1 MKKTI
6 LILTLINFS
15 NLSFSQVPNYVPT
28 NGLIGWWPFSGN
40 ANDLSGNGNNGI
52 VSNSVQSSDR
62 FGTTNSSYYYDG
74 NNDYIK
80 FPTNILSTAQAS
92 SISIWVLAENTLSR
106 NIIFSVGDSTGIV
119 STNGNHYSL
128 ELYDENSG
136 DPLSSNKMV
145 HNVDRRI
152 CQTTNNPYRWFS
164 DTSYS
169 VQSMVWN
176 HIVLTSDGTQTKY
189 YRNGIEVTNL
199 YQASPL
205 LGIRV
210 ADLCA
215 GINYFWLGK
224 RKRVG
229 EEFFMKGKLD
239 DLGMWNRVLTNCEVL
254 DLYNSQLGVLPTI
267 TASGSTSF
275 CQGGSVVLTSSSNI
289 GNTWSN
295 GSTSQ
300 SITVSN
306 TGTYTVNVSNGNCS
320 YTSLPISVSVNQVPS
335 VPTIFTT
342 GPTAFCQGGSVQ
354 LTSSTNS
361 GNTWSNGSTSQ
372 SITVSNSGTYT
383 VTASNGICS
392 STSLPISIS
401 VNATPPVPSI
411 FISGPTTFCQ
421 GGSVQ
426 LTSSTNSGNTWS
438 NGSTSQSITVS
449 NSGTYT
455 VTSSN
460 GNCTSTSLPLSVTV
474 NSNPT
479 VTMTPIG
486 NFININE
493 NPIGLVGNPSGGSF
507 SGNGVNGSVF
517 NPQIAGLG
525 ISNVNYNYTNISGC
539 NGNAIQSTIVYDTT
553 GTICTS
559 FDTIQVTIND
569 TIFTSVT
576 DTLIINTTLGLPAPN
591 NENTISIYP
600 NPASNYLTIDNGNY
614 SAMSGY
620 TIKIENNA
628 GQQVFQS
635 VINQEQFIIDLST
648 WTGDGLYFVH
658 LIDAQGNTVT
668 IRKIVLQ

>member
-6 LILTLINFS
+6 LILTLINLLFS

-254 DLYNSQLGVLPTI
+254 DLYN
-267 TASGSTSF
+267 
-275 CQGGSVVLTSSSNI
+275 
-289 GNTWSN
+289 
-295 GSTSQ
+295 
-300 SITVSN
+300 
-306 TGTYTVNVSNGNCS
+306 
-320 YTSLPISVSVNQVPS
+320 
-335 VPTIFTT
+335 
-342 GPTAFCQGGSVQ
+342 
-354 LTSSTNS
+354 
-361 GNTWSNGSTSQ
+361 
-372 SITVSNSGTYT
+372 
-383 VTASNGICS
+383 
-392 STSLPISIS
+392 
-401 VNATPPVPSI
+401 
-411 FISGPTTFCQ
+411 
-421 GGSVQ
+421 
-426 LTSSTNSGNTWS
+426 
-438 NGSTSQSITVS
+438 
-449 NSGTYT
+449 
-455 VTSSN
+455 
-460 GNCTSTSLPLSVTV
+460 
-474 NSNPT
+474 
-479 VTMTPIG
+479 
-486 NFININE
+486 
-493 NPIGLVGNPSGGSF
+493 
-507 SGNGVNGSVF
+507 
-517 NPQIAGLG
+517 
-525 ISNVNYNYTNISGC
+525 
-539 NGNAIQSTIVYDTT
+539 
-553 GTICTS
+553 
-559 FDTIQVTIND
+559 
-569 TIFTSVT
+569 
-576 DTLIINTTLGLPAPN
+576 
-591 NENTISIYP
+591 
-600 NPASNYLTIDNGNY
+600 
-614 SAMSGY
+614 
-620 TIKIENNA
+620 
-628 GQQVFQS
+628 
-635 VINQEQFIIDLST
+635 
-648 WTGDGLYFVH
+648 
-658 LIDAQGNTVT
+658 
-668 IRKIVLQ
+668 